1 LPLIFPPNATSP
13 SLKLKPTK
21 SLPATTVGFNPFFE
35 LPVPLVGVDLT
46 ALFEPL
52 NTSVFLSS
60 DAASVLV
67 DPPELDP
74 SFDPPVELEDP
85 EPLVDPPELEP
96 PVELEDPEFEPLVEL
111 EDPEPLV
118 DPPEL
123 EPLVELEDPEFEPL
137 VELEDPEFEPLVEL
151 EDPEPLVDPPELE
164 PLVELEDPEFDPLA
178 DPPPTDG

>member
-13 SLKLKPTK
+13 SLKLKPAK

-46 ALFEPL
+46 ALLEPL

-96 PVELEDPEFEPLVEL
+96 PVEFEDPELEPLVEL

-118 DPPEL
+118 ELEDPEL
-123 EPLVELEDPEFEPL
+123 EPPVELEDPELEPP
-137 VELEDPEFEPLVEL
+137 VELEDPEL
-151 EDPEPLVDPPELE
+151 
-164 PLVELEDPEFDPLA
+164 DPLA

>member
-13 SLKLKPTK
+13 SLKLKPAK

-46 ALFEPL
+46 ALLEPL

-60 DAASVLV
+60 EAASVLV

-96 PVELEDPEFEPLVEL
+96 PVEFEDPELEPLVEL

-118 DPPEL
+118 ELEDPEL
-123 EPLVELEDPEFEPL
+123 EPPVELEDPELEPP
-137 VELEDPEFEPLVEL
+137 VELEDPEL
-151 EDPEPLVDPPELE
+151 
-164 PLVELEDPEFDPLA
+164 DPLA

>member
-13 SLKLKPTK
+13 SLKLKPAK

-46 ALFEPL
+46 ALLEPL

-60 DAASVLV
+60 EAASVLV

-96 PVELEDPEFEPLVEL
+96 LVEL
-111 EDPEPLV
+111 ED
-118 DPPEL
+118 PEL
-123 EPLVELEDPEFEPL
+123 EPLVELEDPELEPL
-137 VELEDPEFEPLVEL
+137 VELEDPELDPPVEL
-151 EDPEPLVDPPELE
+151 EDPELE
-164 PLVELEDPEFDPLA
+164 PLVELEDPELDPPVELEDPELEPLVELEDPELLV

>member
-13 SLKLKPTK
+13 SLKLKPAK

-46 ALFEPL
+46 ALLEPL

-74 SFDPPVELEDP
+74 EFDPPVELEDP
-85 EPLVDPPELEP
+85 EPLVDPPELEPPVEFEDPEFDP

-123 EPLVELEDPEFEPL
+123 EPLVELEDPEL
-137 VELEDPEFEPLVEL
+137 DPLVEL
-151 EDPEPLVDPPELE
+151 EDPEPLV
-164 PLVELEDPEFDPLA
+164 ELEDPELDPLA

>member
-13 SLKLKPTK
+13 SLKLKPAK

-60 DAASVLV
+60 EAASVLV
-67 DPPELDP
+67 DPPEPDP

-85 EPLVDPPELEP
+85 EPLV
-96 PVELEDPEFEPLVEL
+96 ELEDPEL
-111 EDPEPLV
+111 
-118 DPPEL
+118 
-123 EPLVELEDPEFEPL
+123 
-137 VELEDPEFEPLVEL
+137 
-151 EDPEPLVDPPELE
+151 
-164 PLVELEDPEFDPLA
+164 DPLA
-178 DPPPTDG
+178 DPPPTDGWDGELPPVVEPL